1 MQLQKYLGPDVSIW
15 KHCKSGTKACRKSMS
30 YIFFPTQAWEK
41 IQNLQLYLHQSA
53 QLLWAKLKRPAEASS
68 VWRICF
74 NTHPNHAGLL
84 HFTLAFEPAAIVA
97 ATYYGFFPQIC
108 QVFFFVAFWHWIRAS
123 GCLVVTCDRNRHKI
137 HGRSCQIWICHAS
150 FRTEATNQNQKNAR
164 FSWGTSLF

>member
-41 IQNLQLYLHQSA
+41 IHNLQLYLHQSA
-53 QLLWAKLKRPAEASS
+53 QLLRAKLKRPAEASS

-108 QVFFFVAFWHWIRAS
+108 QVFFFCGFS
-123 GCLVVTCDRNRHKI
+123 TLDK
-137 HGRSCQIWICHAS
+137 S
-150 FRTEATNQNQKNAR
+150 FRMLSCYLWQKSSQNPWQILPNLDLPR
-164 FSWGTSLF
+164 FIQNRSHKPKPKKCKI